1 VDEEGAKGTPLYMA
15 PEVMLGDEFN
25 EKADVYSFGIVLWE
39 SLTRLEP
46 FSHHS
51 DFDAF
56 VEAVCIN
63 HERPPLPADCL
74 PSLKN
79 LITKCWAANPA
90 VRPSFP
96 EIVDSLE
103 HIIIECGIED
113 DFARNLWK
121 TNFFRKEQVLWLE
134 EFVPVFA
141 PATGTSLTT
150 SKPNALQ
157 KEIDLLVKTLQYKCL
172 HAVLAEKKD
181 GEYFINLEK
190 FGQVVGWFGP
200 FKGPDGKI
208 KLLDT
213 IQSVLSY
220 GWFHGPIDSE
230 EASHK
235 LKEKEPYTFLIRFSG
250 RDHPNCF
257 AISKV
262 NAKSKIIHQRV
273 VKKASSQEVTVGET
287 TWPSLIDLV
296 EKGAESLKLVI
307 PCPECPYAH
316 LFSSQPNKESSIYD
330 DPADADDDE

>member
-39 SLTRLEP
+39 ILTRLEP

-51 DFDAF
+51 DFDSF

-63 HERPPLPADCL
+63 HERPPMPADCL

-79 LITKCWAANPA
+79 LIIKCWAANPT

-96 EIVDSLE
+96 EIVDALE
-103 HIIIECGIED
+103 NLIIECGIED

-121 TNFFRKEQVLWLE
+121 SYFLRKEQVLWSE
-134 EFVPVFA
+134 EFVPIFA
-141 PATGTSLTT
+141 QYTGS
-150 SKPNALQ
+150 SKTQPSNQTAFY
-157 KEIDLLVKTLQYKCL
+157 KEIDQLVDTLQYKCL
-172 HAVLAEKKD
+172 QAVLAEKKD
-181 GEYFINLEK
+181 GEYYVSLEK

-200 FKGPDGKI
+200 FKGSDGKLH
-208 KLLDT
+208 LLDKIERT
-213 IQSVLSY
+213 LSNT
-220 GWFHGPIDSE
+220 WFHGPIDAE
-230 EASHK
+230 EAGHK
-235 LKEKEPYTFLIRFSG
+235 LKQKKPGTFLIRFSG

-273 VKKASSQEVTVGET
+273 VKKASSQEVTVGEK

-296 EKGAESLKLVI
+296 EQGGKSLKLTI
-307 PCPECPYAH
+307 PCPECPYSH
-316 LFSSQPNKESSIYD
+316 LFSSQNQESLLYD
-330 DPADADDDE
+330 ELDADADD